1 MAATNKDQLR
11 KRKEEEEKKAASA
24 AKSAPEEKAPVQVK
38 GPSAPAV
45 EKTDKGAT
53 AHIGPT
59 NRPFT
64 QDQSFKLNQRKAVRE
79 TPYEIVETG
88 KIGQL
93 PEVLEPHRE
102 MLQRKNDVGDLMA
115 SSAHPWAQNKI
126 RVNTADI
133 KSENQLF
140 YFGSTL
146 ADKSSVEALYK
157 DYAKRNGLK
166 VDDLY
171 YRAETTLGS
180 NAFYNQGPKSKMGKL
195 GSLYDRN
202 GDAININTASPELVE
217 QGIRGTGD
225 SDERKAK
232 AKAFY
237 ALCRTKG
244 SRFYGYVPSDDLE
257 VFRDSATLTQSGF
270 NSEAKAYRKL
280 FKQGIDSRD
289 YNETAYAAKREW
301 LETTDTLD
309 ALSRIT
315 LVQELDRAYRDVTG
329 MAPPE
334 YTQKKDTQEAN
345 APEQEP
351 EKKKGFWGNL
361 FDGVMGSLPSV
372 DDIVDAVTSPTLPP
386 ETDAADAPKVDE
398 PKHDGATGDKKTPNQ
413 DAASKLTDAN
423 GNAPVLVA
431 SASPTPPPMARE
443 TPAQE
448 TAQDE
453 AGNEDAEAQGPAY
466 RPTDDENAAQETGTE
481 TVVLNT
487 MSDAYGLL
495 RQGRAD
501 LLPDY
506 ARRYLDALGKSSG
519 VRMLWG
525 EMDEEGMQQVK
536 TGNEPA
542 EYREMLS
549 MARLGTTIA
558 SAMADVKSQ
567 DFPDELRNEAMM
579 VLTGIVYSADQAV
592 RSGQIVP
599 REGVNLYEDY
609 LNAYPKARESVQSIY
624 DGWKTLLEDKA
635 ELDAQRQKDGEQFAR
650 DAREAVASGVYSDA
664 QYASVL
670 ENSNVKD
677 ADVYQ
682 TMYAT
687 PFINEFEYIYSDYF
701 TEGGGFDQSMIKTKL
716 NADGV
721 KDDMD
726 YRYALRD
733 SMNAL
738 YFEDAKMAVTLGM
751 SVEDYYARMGGMTA
765 EQLAQRANRRMQAQ
779 AQTITQEEIAE
790 LDAPYGEGVGA
801 GTATAEAVKRGGNAL
816 LTMFA
821 DTLYVGKNALTMERT
836 ASAMRATY
844 QGEWGVFG
852 RDQYRRDMEAMLKSG
867 DLDER
872 YAKALRKA
880 LDTAGDVYDIGID
893 PRDMGG
899 VISFAGDR
907 RRAVEQSDTLMRTK
921 GTQGENRCLLQCSRN
936 DS

>member
-1 MAATNKDQLR
+1 MAVTNKNQLR
-11 KRKEEEEKKAASA
+11 KKQEEEEKKTADA
-24 AKSAPEEKAPVQVK
+24 AKSAPEEQAYAQVK
-38 GPSAPAV
+38 GPSAPTV

-126 RVNTADI
+126 KVNTSNI

-146 ADKSSVEALYK
+146 ADKASVEALYK

-171 YRAETTLGS
+171 YRAEMALGE

-257 VFRDSATLTQSGF
+257 VFRDSATLTHSGF

-345 APEQEP
+345 VPEQEP

-372 DDIVDAVTSPTLPP
+372 DD
-386 ETDAADAPKVDE
+386 
-398 PKHDGATGDKKTPNQ
+398 
-413 DAASKLTDAN
+413 
-423 GNAPVLVA
+423 
-431 SASPTPPPMARE
+431 
-443 TPAQE
+443 
-448 TAQDE
+448 
-453 AGNEDAEAQGPAY
+453 
-466 RPTDDENAAQETGTE
+466 
-481 TVVLNT
+481 
-487 MSDAYGLL
+487 
-495 RQGRAD
+495 
-501 LLPDY
+501 
-506 ARRYLDALGKSSG
+506 
-519 VRMLWG
+519 
-525 EMDEEGMQQVK
+525 
-536 TGNEPA
+536 
-542 EYREMLS
+542 
-549 MARLGTTIA
+549 
-558 SAMADVKSQ
+558 
-567 DFPDELRNEAMM
+567 
-579 VLTGIVYSADQAV
+579 
-592 RSGQIVP
+592 
-599 REGVNLYEDY
+599 
-609 LNAYPKARESVQSIY
+609 
-624 DGWKTLLEDKA
+624 
-635 ELDAQRQKDGEQFAR
+635 
-650 DAREAVASGVYSDA
+650 
-664 QYASVL
+664 
-670 ENSNVKD
+670 
-677 ADVYQ
+677 
-682 TMYAT
+682 
-687 PFINEFEYIYSDYF
+687 
-701 TEGGGFDQSMIKTKL
+701 
-716 NADGV
+716 
-721 KDDMD
+721 
-726 YRYALRD
+726 
-733 SMNAL
+733 
-738 YFEDAKMAVTLGM
+738 
-751 SVEDYYARMGGMTA
+751 
-765 EQLAQRANRRMQAQ
+765 
-779 AQTITQEEIAE
+779 
-790 LDAPYGEGVGA
+790 
-801 GTATAEAVKRGGNAL
+801 
-816 LTMFA
+816 
-821 DTLYVGKNALTMERT
+821 
-836 ASAMRATY
+836 
-844 QGEWGVFG
+844 
-852 RDQYRRDMEAMLKSG
+852 
-867 DLDER
+867 
-872 YAKALRKA
+872 
-880 LDTAGDVYDIGID
+880 
-893 PRDMGG
+893 
-899 VISFAGDR
+899 
-907 RRAVEQSDTLMRTK
+907 
-921 GTQGENRCLLQCSRN
+921 C
-936 DS
+936 